1 MYDLLTQQNKKVSQ
15 SGTNWIVLDNFM
27 ITSLSYS
34 TLVLYKFTTTEV
46 RNSWNFS
53 SYKLLDYI

>member
-27 ITSLSYS
+27 ISSLSYS

-46 RNSWNFS
+46 RNS
-53 SYKLLDYI
+53 